1 MAMGGRLAAAAA
13 TMVLLGALP
22 VEARTVLSGG
32 AFGQGL
38 LGTPAVL
45 AHLLGLLA
53 VGLWAGQNGGPAVW
67 QLPVSAL
74 TAALAAGLAAQA
86 GLRLPYGGEGLGASL
101 VLLGALV
108 AMGLRAPLVV
118 AILAVAAAAVF
129 HGGVQ
134 AGPPL
139 FWAGFA
145 GAVVLLTAA
154 GVGLVA
160 VLGQASSPRA
170 VQMCGG
176 AVALAGV
183 LDLTGIL

>member
-1 MAMGGRLAAAAA
+1 MIGRIAGSAVLLVVLAATPA
-13 TMVLLGALP
+13 
-22 VEARTVLSGG
+22 EARAVLTGN
-32 AFGQGL
+32 AFGNGL
-38 LGTPAVL
+38 VGPVVVL

-67 QLPVSAL
+67 QLPAAAL
-74 TAALAAGLAAQA
+74 TAALAAGLAAQF
-86 GLRLPYGGEGLGASL
+86 GVRLPYVVQGLAASL
-101 VLLGALV
+101 VLLGVLV

-118 AILAVAAAAVF
+118 AILTAAVTAVF
-129 HGGVQ
+129 HGYVQ

-139 FWAGFA
+139 FWVGFA
-145 GAVVLLTAA
+145 ASVLLLTSA

-176 AVALAGV
+176 AVALVGV
-183 LDLTGIL
+183 LDLAGVL

>member
-1 MAMGGRLAAAAA
+1 MSGRLAAVAA
-13 TMVLLGALP
+13 TMVLLAALP
-22 VEARTVLSGG
+22 AEARTVLTGG

-38 LGTPAVL
+38 FGTAGVL

-53 VGLWAGQNGGPAVW
+53 VGLWAGQSGGPAVW
-67 QLPVSAL
+67 QLPAAAL
-74 TAALAAGLAAQA
+74 TAALAAGMAARF
-86 GLRLPYGGEGLGASL
+86 GVRLPFAGEGLAASL

-118 AILAVAAAAVF
+118 AILAVAAATVF
-129 HGGVQ
+129 HGYGQ

-145 GAVVLLTAA
+145 ASVLLLTSA

-160 VLGQASSPRA
+160 VLGQAASPRA

-176 AVALAGV
+176 AVALVGV
-183 LDLTGIL
+183 LDLLGVL